1 MSLKEILMGGSGALV
16 VLATLLE
23 VSKIKINPW
32 SSLFRFIGRGINA
45 ELIAKVDSMEAKMEK
60 SDEAREKKD
69 AVDIR
74 NRILLFGDEA
84 RRGVKHSEEHFNQV
98 LEDITD
104 YELYCSKHPD
114 FPNEKAV
121 ITCRRIKEIYEKC
134 LRDKD
139 FL

>member
-1 MSLKEILMGGSGALV
+1 MSLKEIFFGGSGAV
-16 VLATLLE
+16 FVIATFLE
-23 VSKIKINPW
+23 ISKIKINPW
-32 SSLFRFIGRGINA
+32 SSLFRFIGRCINA
-45 ELIAKVDSMEAKMEK
+45 ELIAKVNGMEAKLEK

-84 RRGVKHSEEHFNQV
+84 RRGVKHSEEHFNQI
-98 LEDITD
+98 LDDITE
-104 YELYCSKHPD
+104 YELYCSQHPE

>member
-32 SSLFRFIGRGINA
+32 SSLFRFIGRCINA

-121 ITCRRIKEIYEKC
+121 ITCRRIKEIYEKW
-134 LRDKD
+134 LREKD

>member
-32 SSLFRFIGRGINA
+32 SSLFRFIGRCINA

>member
-32 SSLFRFIGRGINA
+32 SSLFRFIGRCINA

-134 LRDKD
+134 LREKD

>member
-1 MSLKEILMGGSGALV
+1 MNLKEILWGGGGALFTI
-16 VLATLLE
+16 ATLLE
-23 VSKIKINPW
+23 ISRIKINPW
-32 SSLFRFIGRGINA
+32 SALFRFIGRCINA
-45 ELIAKVDSMEAKMEK
+45 ELIAKVKSMEDRQVK

-69 AVDIR
+69 AVDMR

-104 YELYCSKHPD
+104 YELYCSKHPE

-134 LRDKD
+134 LIDKD

>member
-32 SSLFRFIGRGINA
+32 SSFFRFIGRCINA

-104 YELYCSKHPD
+104 YELYCSKHPE

>member
-32 SSLFRFIGRGINA
+32 SSFFRFIGRCINA

>member
-32 SSLFRFIGRGINA
+32 SSLFRFIGRCINA

-98 LEDITD
+98 LEDVTD

-134 LRDKD
+134 LREKD

>member
-1 MSLKEILMGGSGALV
+1 M
-16 VLATLLE
+16 
-23 VSKIKINPW
+23 
-32 SSLFRFIGRGINA
+32 
-45 ELIAKVDSMEAKMEK
+45 
-60 SDEAREKKD
+60 
-69 AVDIR
+69 R

-104 YELYCSKHPD
+104 YELYCSKHPE

-134 LRDKD
+134 LIDKD